1 MTPRIVP
8 ALLAGA
14 ALALGACG
22 GSDNKSSGSSS
33 SSSADAARGYSGN
46 GPVQSVQE
54 YLDAFASGDY
64 AKACGYIGNDSK
76 KKIEAAGSCEDV
88 LKKAAG
94 QVKGTDA
101 DMKGAKAAPGTIAS
115 DQKSGTVK
123 VTTRNGIKIEIPVLI
138 EDNRWKVNR
147 GTS

>member
-8 ALLAGA
+8 TLLAGA

-22 GSDNKSSGSSS
+22 GSDNKSSSSS
-33 SSSADAARGYSGN
+33 SDSARGYSGS

-64 AKACGYIGNDSK
+64 SKACGYIGDESK
-76 KKIEAAGSCEDV
+76 KKIETAGSCEGV
-88 LKKAAG
+88 LAKAG
-94 QVKGTDA
+94 TQVKGTDA

-123 VTTRNGIKIEIPVLI
+123 VTTRNGIKIEIPVLV